1 MSTTEQRHLFP
12 TTESDPSNEYP
23 CLCTFVHRH
32 THKLWQAKSYIRQT
46 QGFHVEPT
54 VGEEASGWKSE
65 RRAERRGW
73 RREKLRQGLLTDS
86 DGYHFIRDTI
96 LRLPQPT
103 RSPSPSPMPP
113 TTDLIWS
120 EPTPIQTFTSP
131 LAVYMYIR
139 RLLLPPSPRTL
150 LLSSS
155 SLLSATRFS
164 VYPALV
170 LLIFNRRRERERH
183 TARWNRRDDSGIE
196 HRSGLIVGCSVLKR
210 YIHTAYGS
218 FL

>member
-1 MSTTEQRHLFP
+1 MASKIIHPPDARLP
-12 TTESDPSNEYP
+12 
-23 CLCTFVHRH
+23 RG
-32 THKLWQAKSYIRQT
+32 AKGGGRR
-46 QGFHVEPT
+46 
-54 VGEEASGWKSE
+54 GERMGKSE

-86 DGYHFIRDTI
+86 DGSHFIRDTI

-131 LAVYMYIR
+131 LTVYMYIR
-139 RLLLPPSPRTL
+139 RLLLPPSPFFFPL
-150 LLSSS
+150 PP
-155 SLLSATRFS
+155 LLSATRSS

-170 LLIFNRRRERERH
+170 LLIFSGRRERERDIH
-183 TARWNRRDDSGIE
+183 RGGIE
-196 HRSGLIVGCSVLKR
+196 ETTIRE
-210 YIHTAYGS
+210 
-218 FL
+218 

>member
-46 QGFHVEPT
+46 QGFHVEPS
-54 VGEEASGWKSE
+54 VGGGRGERMGKSE

-131 LAVYMYIR
+131 LTVYMYIR
-139 RLLLPPSPRTL
+139 RLLLPPSPFFFPL
-150 LLSSS
+150 PP
-155 SLLSATRFS
+155 LLSATRSS

-170 LLIFNRRRERERH
+170 LLIFSGRRERERDIH
-183 TARWNRRDDSGIE
+183 RGGIE
-196 HRSGLIVGCSVLKR
+196 ETTIRE
-210 YIHTAYGS
+210 
-218 FL
+218 

>member
-46 QGFHVEPT
+46 QGFHVEPR
-54 VGEEASGWKSE
+54 VGGGRGERMGKSE

-131 LAVYMYIR
+131 LTVYMYIR
-139 RLLLPPSPRTL
+139 RLLLPPSPFFFPL
-150 LLSSS
+150 PP
-155 SLLSATRFS
+155 LLSATRSS

-170 LLIFNRRRERERH
+170 LLIFSGRRERERDIH
-183 TARWNRRDDSGIE
+183 RGGIE
-196 HRSGLIVGCSVLKR
+196 ETTIRE
-210 YIHTAYGS
+210 
-218 FL
+218 

>member
-23 CLCTFVHRH
+23 CLCTFAHRH

-46 QGFHVEPT
+46 QGFQPRGAKSRE
-54 VGEEASGWKSE
+54 GEEASGWKSE

-103 RSPSPSPMPP
+103 RSPSPSQMPP

-131 LAVYMYIR
+131 RIRIPCISAAFFLA
-139 RLLLPPSPRTL
+139 SPLTL
-150 LLSSS
+150 LLSSP

-170 LLIFNRRRERERH
+170 LLIFNG
-183 TARWNRRDDSGIE
+183 RRDTQRGGIE
-196 HRSGLIVGCSVLKR
+196 ETIRE
-210 YIHTAYGS
+210 
-218 FL
+218 